1 VTPPDVM
8 ADIRA
13 LVGDDLLDRPRHGR
27 IRCAAAG
34 CTFR

>member
-1 VTPPDVM
+1 M

-27 IRCAAAG
+27 IRLRDRWVH
-34 CTFR
+34 FRSNRST